1 VVDKYNLKKHMSIAN
16 RKSKNEKKQRRKP
29 QRFETK
35 NSIANRNPDKHARSH
50 IKKTIAH
57 PNQNK
62 ASQKL
67 HQLQKIKQAWRRT
80 KTKKELANPTNFEF
94 EKNRKRRPNEAWPDL
109 ETMPGKTEPDT
120 NLTPPN
126 LQQLGSLTT
135 PDLRQISPPR
145 QPPTS
150 GSSHSPRPPTPD
162 TAPSPTPL
170 RFAASPRPKERN
182 EPATEMQV

>member
-1 VVDKYNLKKHMSIAN
+1 MSIAN
-16 RKSKNEKKQRRKP
+16 RKSKNEKTQRRKA
-29 QRFETK
+29 QRFETQ
-35 NSIANRNPDKHARSH
+35 NGIANRNPNKHARSH
-50 IKKTIAH
+50 TKKTIAH

-67 HQLQKIKQAWRRT
+67 HQLQKIKQAWGRT

-120 NLTPPN
+120 NLTHPN

-135 PDLRQISPPR
+135 PDLRQISPPPTTSDKWFISL
-145 QPPTS
+145 PPTS
-150 GSSHSPRPPTPD
+150 DTRHSPFSNS
-162 TAPSPTPL
+162 ASL
-170 RFAASPRPKERN
+170 RGRSKAKGA
-182 EPATEMQV
+182 Q